1 MVVTSSRCGSTSWW
15 RRAGT
20 CGVAG
25 QELQPPGFPHIVP
38 PEDDNLTVLARSL
51 ITKLGGE
58 DLAPTAPDEPLVETD
73 RVAGD
78 DHDWELSVSD
88 EVAFEHSDL
97 VDDLVAALGR
107 EAGVHEVLRQDRQLI
122 LLRTPG
128 WTQENLEAWASNFLR
143 ALLPGD

>member
-1 MVVTSSRCGSTSWW
+1 
-15 RRAGT
+15 
-20 CGVAG
+20 
-25 QELQPPGFPHIVP
+25 VP